1 MNTRRFAVVAL
12 LLFVRVSF
20 AQEKTDQVNLVQT
33 FFQDAMIAANP
44 YGEGFFQFSDYDHG
58 LSSFDVAAQGAF
70 PLSPKFQLGG
80 GIGFRSVSNG
90 NSQSGISDLVASGR
104 YLVVPGPTAI
114 AVGGLLTLPIGDED
128 IGEGSLD
135 FSFFGSLRHPLP
147 SGFVIT
153 GSLALEFVETKTFDF
168 DPTTLQV
175 EESTDYNNG
184 LLLAGGFIYPM
195 KSGLSL
201 VTELNIRTEGDYIL
215 LSGGVDYPMKSGGRL
230 RGALGL
236 GLDDGAPNFALRGG
250 YYLGF

>member
-1 MNTRRFAVVAL
+1 MNTRRFALAAL
-12 LLFVRVSF
+12 MLSASLSF
-20 AQEKTDQVNLVQT
+20 AQVKTDNVNLVQT
-33 FFQDAMIAANP
+33 FFQDAVIAKSA
-44 YGEGFFQFSDYDHG
+44 YGEGFLQFSDYDG
-58 LSSFDVAAQGAF
+58 GFSSIDIAVQGGF
-70 PLSPKFQLGG
+70 PLAPKFQLSG
-80 GIGFRSVSNG
+80 GIGFRNVSNG
-90 NSQSGISDLVASGR
+90 KSQSGISDLAASGR
-104 YLVVPGPTAI
+104 YLVVSGPTAI

-153 GSLALEFVETKTFDF
+153 GSLALEFLEYKNIAG
-168 DPTTLQV
+168 
-175 EESTDYNNG
+175 ESDHNNG

-215 LSGGVDYPMKSGGRL
+215 LSGGLDYPMKSGGRL

-250 YYLGF
+250 YYFGF